1 MKKVVTCFIVLLL
14 SFGCSDDA
22 EDQINAPEAEDT
34 NNERTVVA
42 NRVTI
47 PDAAFEQALIDLN
60 FDSELDGEVI
70 KDRIDSVKG
79 LFIDNEG
86 ITDLT
91 GIEEFN
97 ALETLSIRDNNLTML
112 DLSRNSNLL
121 FIWAEGNRL
130 EEINVSGLPSL
141 EKLGLD
147 RNNLE
152 QIDVSSNVGIQLLT
166 VSENALG
173 GIDVSTNNALTDFTV
188 VDNPLNCILVNEA
201 QLNDIPTDWEKD
213 EVDSYS
219 LDCQ

>member
-14 SFGCSDDA
+14 CFGCSDDA
-22 EDQINAPEAEDT
+22 EDQINTSETEDT
-34 NNERTVVA
+34 NDEHTGTA

-60 FDSELDGEVI
+60 FDSELDGEVA
-70 KDRIDSVKG
+70 KDRIDSIKG

-91 GIEEFN
+91 GISEFN
-97 ALETLSIRDNNLTML
+97 ALETLSIRDNNLTTV
-112 DLSRNSNLL
+112 DLRRNTNLL
-121 FIWAEGNRL
+121 FIWAEGNVL
-130 EEINVSGLPSL
+130 EEINVTGLSSL

-147 RNNLE
+147 RNVLE
-152 QIDVSSNVGIQLLT
+152 EVDVSTNSELQLLT
-166 VSENALG
+166 LSENQLG
-173 GIDVSTNNALTDFTV
+173 GIDVSTNTVLTDFTV

-201 QLNDIPTDWEKD
+201 QLNNIPTDWVKD
-213 EVDSYS
+213 ETAGYS